1 VAKQVIGF
9 HIQRNQF
16 DITMKW
22 PLKPSPIPISETP
35 TWALYYQAACPA
47 PSDPTMIWG
56 TDVPTSKLDEF
67 IRQANAQNDVVIT
80 PAHVLIWVVGQC
92 LALHPEFNRRI
103 LHRRLY
109 EFKQV
114 NILMPVQGGKHG
126 PEVCLITEVDQKPL
140 SKIARDLW
148 RHSRDLIKGTSDS
161 QRDERI
167 FRAIPAPFRG
177 FLFRLMLAGTNW
189 INWPA
194 ALWGHRTLRAG
205 TMINYLGQRGA
216 PPMRFFK
223 ASRFPND
230 TATLNVTMGPSQ
242 TDGENEPA
250 APLFVRADHRV
261 VDAYQLGQFVADLR
275 QYLADPL
282 SLEESIR
289 GLDAISGENGNDGM
303 PVQAELLRFAG

>member
-1 VAKQVIGF
+1 
-9 HIQRNQF
+9 
-16 DITMKW
+16 MKW

-35 TWALYYQAACPA
+35 TWSLYYQAACPTPA
-47 PSDPTMIWG
+47 DPTMIWG
-56 TDVPTSKLDEF
+56 TDVKTPKLDAF
-67 IRQANAQNDVVIT
+67 IKQVNAQSDVVIT
-80 PAHVLIWVVGQC
+80 PAHVLIWVVGRC

-126 PEVCLITEVDQKPL
+126 PEVCLFTEVDHKPL
-140 SKIARDLW
+140 TQIARELW
-148 RHSRDLIKGTSDS
+148 RHSRELIKGTSDS

-167 FRAIPAPFRG
+167 FRAIPSPFRG
-177 FLFRLMLAGTNW
+177 MLFRLMLAGTNW
-189 INWPA
+189 INSPA
-194 ALWGHRTLRAG
+194 ALWGHRTLRSG

-230 TATLNVTMGPSQ
+230 VATLNVTMGPSHA
-242 TDGENEPA
+242 DGENEPV

-261 VDAYQLGQFVADLR
+261 VDAYQLGQFVGDLR

-282 SLEESIR
+282 LLEEPVCDS
-289 GLDAISGENGNDGM
+289 DENNGNENIKL
-303 PVQAELLRFAG
+303 PAQAESLRVAG